1 MANDFHISA
10 DTLRMQAET
19 SHNAGFTQLAENL
32 RRAAEL
38 TVVPNETLLK
48 MYEALRP
55 GRSSR
60 EELLEVADQLERDF
74 NALETA
80 TFVGEA
86 VEVYTQRNLF
96 RRE

>member
-10 DTLRMQAET
+10 DTLRAQAET
-19 SHNAGFTQLAENL
+19 SQDAGFTQLAENL

-60 EELLEVADQLERDF
+60 AELLEVADQLGRDF
-74 NALETA
+74 NAPETA
-80 TFVGEA
+80 AFVHEA
-86 VEVYTQRNLF
+86 VEIYTRRNLF